1 MFSSLS
7 PTSVEKNSHFD
18 PGEKKT
24 QAPVEPKSK
33 KKKGEIFSSLGPTS
47 VEKKSA
53 SNPGRPGRKGTFET
67 LVQPRS
73 KKTVF

>member
-18 PGEKKT
+18 PGEKKI

-47 VEKKSA
+47 VEKKVHQTQVD
-53 SNPGRPGRKGTFET
+53 PGEKV
-67 LVQPRS
+67 LS
-73 KKTVF
+73 KP